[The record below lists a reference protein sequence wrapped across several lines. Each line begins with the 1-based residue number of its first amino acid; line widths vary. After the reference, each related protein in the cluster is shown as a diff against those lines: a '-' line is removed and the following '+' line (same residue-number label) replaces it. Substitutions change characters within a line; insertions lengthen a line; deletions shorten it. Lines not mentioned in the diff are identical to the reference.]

1 MDQDNRNDV
10 VDKFELHLGLYSKK
24 CYIIHYKVYGSC
36 ANSYVG
42 NKCGSCGILFPQHL
56 VIQRDLFNGK

>member
-10 VDKFELHLGLYSKK
+10 VDQFKLHLGTFSKK
-24 CYIIHYKVYGSC
+24 CYIIHFKSYDQC
-36 ANSYVG
+36 AKSYIG
-42 NKCGSCGILFPQHL
+42 NECRCGILFPQHL